1 VLYKNVLG
9 GIMYFVSGK
18 FKNVRSHLERTILK
32 KEIKNIKN
40 NDILYL
46 FDDGWCIHR
55 KTNKQVQTSTITISN
70 ENEMKKLVKRFFKKA
85 SNIIYK
91 ASTNLQYTKEDI
103 KAKIPPLVLKHQ
115 KQFELLARR
124 GTTKGK
130 HNISLTLLARLL
142 DISKFHAQAFLQTG
156 INQGIFIQRNSSWSI
171 TDDIWNKIRTLY
183 NPQDFT
189 LMPID
194 KDGNK
199 ITRSG
204 HTDSD
209 VAKDIKGVVRKIVSN
224 AKHIDDIPI
233 ISHKKQLTINHVS
246 KKKLKKLKSKLLSPE
261 EAGAKFN

>member
-1 VLYKNVLG
+1 
-9 GIMYFVSGK
+9 MYFVSGK

-40 NDILYL
+40 NDMLYL

-55 KTNKQVQTSTITISN
+55 KTNKQIQTSTIAVSN
-70 ENEMKKLVKRFFKKA
+70 EHEMKKLVKRFFKKA
-85 SNIIYK
+85 SSIIYK

-142 DISKFHAQAFLQTG
+142 EMNKYHAQAFLQTG
-156 INQGIFIQRNSSWSI
+156 INQGIFVQRNSSWSI
-171 TDDIWNKIRTLY
+171 TDDVWNKIRTLY

-189 LMPID
+189 IMPID

-209 VAKDIKGVVRKIVSN
+209 IAKDIKKVVKKIVSDSEN
-224 AKHIDDIPI
+224 LDIFPN
-233 ISHKKQLTINHVS
+233 QLTVRRIS
-246 KKKLKKLKSKLLSPE
+246 KKKSQKLKSKLLSPE
-261 EAGAKFN
+261 EAGAEFN